1 MNIVFPKQVG
11 LILHILNEK
20 GYSAFIVGGCVRDSL
35 LGLEPHDWDITTDA
49 TPEQVIEI
57 FKNYK
62 GMKIIP
68 TGIKFGTVTLLM
80 FTGLHKKPF
89 AYEITTFRTDSDV
102 TDGRRPLEVTFG
114 KDINED
120 LQRRDFTINAIAY
133 SHHTLTDPYKGI
145 DDLNNK
151 IIRAV
156 GNPIKRFGE
165 DRLRVLRAV
174 RFACKY
180 DFTIE
185 EDTLNAINSTC
196 LDLLEVVSKE
206 RIHDELLKIFS
217 YPNNKVL
224 NSVKPLLEV
233 IFNTKIN
240 FDIQIEQYKTFIK
253 FDNIQAVYAT
263 IADTLYTLK
272 IGNEEEWLRDF
283 KFSNKEI
290 KAILYYINIQSW
302 LDKLTFKSVTDG
314 TFDIERDI
322 KLKECLRFNP
332 YQYVENYLKF
342 NDWNTKI
349 LEQLNKEPH
358 SLNQLQVN
366 GDDLLDI
373 RIQDTQIGTI
383 LNSMVELVIREKDKN
398 TKEYLLSYA
407 KCLNT
412 ILSKGGENNA

>member
-1 MNIVFPKQVG
+1 MDIVYPKQVG
-11 LILHILNEK
+11 LILHKLN
-20 GYSAFIVGGCVRDSL
+20 GYGFQAYVVGGCVRDSL
-35 LGLEPHDWDITTDA
+35 LGFEPHDWDITTDA
-49 TPEQVIEI
+49 RPEQVFEI
-57 FKNYK
+57 FKDCK
-62 GMKIIP
+62 GMKVIP

-80 FTGLHKKPF
+80 FTGLDKKPF
-89 AYEITTFRTDSDV
+89 AYEITTFRTDSDA
-102 TDGRRPLEVTFG
+102 TDGRRPLEVNFG

-120 LQRRDFTINAIAY
+120 LQRRDFTINAMAY
-133 SHHTLTDPYKGI
+133 NNHLLTDPYKGI
-145 DDLNNK
+145 DDLNSK

-156 GNPIKRFGE
+156 GNPVKRFGE

-185 EDTLNAINSTC
+185 QNTLSAINSTC
-196 LDLLEVVSKE
+196 QDLLEVVSKE
-206 RIHDELLKIFS
+206 RIHDELLKIFG
-217 YPNNKVL
+217 YPNNKVI

-233 IFNTKIN
+233 VFDTKIN
-240 FDIQIEQYKTFIK
+240 SDIQIEQYETFIK

-263 IADTLYTLK
+263 IADTLYSLK
-272 IGNEEEWLRDF
+272 IENEEEWLRDF

-302 LDKLTFKSVTDG
+302 LDKLTFKSVTNG
-314 TFDIERDI
+314 TFDMERDI
-322 KLKECLRFNP
+322 QLKQCLRFNP

-342 NDWNTKI
+342 NSWNTKQ

-358 SLNQLQVN
+358 SLNQLKVN
-366 GDDLLDI
+366 GNDLL
-373 RIQDTQIGTI
+373 QIGIKDKQIGII

-407 KCLNT
+407 QCLDV
-412 ILSKGGENNA
+412 ILDKEK

>member
-11 LILHILNEK
+11 LILHILNER
-20 GYSAFIVGGCVRDSL
+20 GYFAFIVGGCVRDSL

-80 FTGLHKKPF
+80 FTGLDKKPF

-114 KDINED
+114 KDINKD

-133 SHHTLTDPYKGI
+133 SHHLLTDPYKGI

-185 EDTLNAINSTC
+185 EDTLNAINFTC
-196 LDLLEVVSKE
+196 QDLLEVVSKE
-206 RIHDELLKIFS
+206 RIHDELIKIFS
-217 YPNNKVL
+217 YPNNKVI

-253 FDNIQAVYAT
+253 FDDIQAVYAT

-272 IGNEEEWLRDF
+272 IENEEEWLRGF

-332 YQYVENYLKF
+332 YQYIENYLKF
-342 NDWNTKI
+342 NNWNIKI

-366 GDDLLDI
+366 GDDLLNI
-373 RIQDTQIGTI
+373 GIQDIQIGTI

-407 KCLNT
+407 KYLDT
-412 ILSKGGENNA
+412 ALDKEDK